1 MIIAIQ
7 KTRVFNPARYLYA
20 LQPGDDF
27 YIATPLTEE
36 DYPRLEA
43 YGLQKDAPARIP
55 IPTRSATLQNADGKW
70 KVRRDL
76 PKEPRY
82 FTHTYHIIDWHGT
95 SHSGICCQ
103 ERMCYP
109 RELIPPTELA
119 FVIEGGVLYS
129 PLLTNTVE
137 CLEKIQIAMNV
148 ALEMLGRCEIWTAAR
163 APVLPPIK
171 QVEVPWEILRAGTR
185 VRDEWE
191 QYIRTV
197 AERKSESQRV
207 VIRQRH
213 EQLWEMCPDFCV
225 LGTQNFWGY
234 VVYGF
239 TSCNLYVFECNEV
252 NNATYVFKGDW
263 TSASRL
269 TKTQVLAG
277 NMHEARIFHTEN
289 WCENLRKLVAS
300 TRKEGA

>member
-1 MIIAIQ
+1 MSCCSNSPNAFRAGSWRQSYKPFVYCTTSGSRPQAVFRLFAVFCACYLLWNWHKTTAYIGKEIRISMSIAIQ

-43 YGLQKDAPARIP
+43 YGLQKDTPARIP

-129 PLLTNTVE
+129 PLLTNTV
-137 CLEKIQIAMNV
+137 
-148 ALEMLGRCEIWTAAR
+148 
-163 APVLPPIK
+163 P
-171 QVEVPWEILRAGTR
+171 VEVIETSR
-185 VRDEWE
+185 V
-191 QYIRTV
+191 YIGSP
-197 AERKSESQRV
+197 ESSEV
-207 VIRQRH
+207 
-213 EQLWEMCPDFCV
+213 
-225 LGTQNFWGY
+225 
-234 VVYGF
+234 
-239 TSCNLYVFECNEV
+239 
-252 NNATYVFKGDW
+252 K
-263 TSASRL
+263 
-269 TKTQVLAG
+269 
-277 NMHEARIFHTEN
+277 
-289 WCENLRKLVAS
+289 
-300 TRKEGA
+300 